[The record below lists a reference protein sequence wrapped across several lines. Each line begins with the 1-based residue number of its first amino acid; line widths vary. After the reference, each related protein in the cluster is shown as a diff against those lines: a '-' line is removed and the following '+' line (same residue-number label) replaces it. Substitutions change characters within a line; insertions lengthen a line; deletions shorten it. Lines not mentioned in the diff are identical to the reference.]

1 MYVLIYWDF
10 FFVLARRAREF
21 YNVQQ
26 STLCDICE
34 GVECDKTCKNE
45 SSAEEE
51 TTTISSELESVV
63 SNSTM
68 GQ

>member
-1 MYVLIYWDF
+1 MSQFIEF
-10 FFVLARRAREF
+10 FFVIARRAREF

-34 GVECDKTCKNE
+34 GVECDDICKK
-45 SSAEEE
+45 SSSVGEE
-51 TTTISSELESVV
+51 TTTISSESV
-63 SNSTM
+63 SNSTL